1 MPTRDPWSSPGA
13 TGRRPRTLAV
23 TPAIADAA
31 AALPE
36 TFPGDPAE
44 RLIYS
49 TAIELGLPL
58 VTKDR
63 RMHQHTHPA
72 RPTVW

>member
-1 MPTRDPWSSPGA
+1 
-13 TGRRPRTLAV
+13 
-23 TPAIADAA
+23 
-31 AALPE
+31 LPE

-44 RLIYS
+44 RLIYA